1 MKLLYY
7 ILFIFAFLA
16 SCSED
21 SNLSQ
26 KKSKKN
32 SHEYNVIGV
41 ILDKIPDR
49 NELTIHHEEIPGF
62 MMAMTMNFKLSK
74 NINTSDFNI
83 GDSVHFKLF
92 IKGNDVYSDN
102 FNIIDNV
109 DISHYKEN
117 EDDFWMDDEYS
128 PLRVGEAFNDATFLD
143 FNSNEVKLSDFEDDF
158 MFVTFIFT
166 RCPIPNMCPALI
178 YKQRDIA
185 TKFSNN
191 NNLKVLT
198 ISFDHT
204 YDTPGIL
211 EKKYRILKSSNDNWL
226 FLSSYQHL
234 NDLYM
239 FSKQSAFSFWGIEK
253 NDIGHNMRTILIGPG
268 LKFLKYYDGNEWN
281 TKDVESDILNM
292 MKVHSNN

>member
-1 MKLLYY
+1 
-7 ILFIFAFLA
+7 
-16 SCSED
+16 
-21 SNLSQ
+21 
-26 KKSKKN
+26 
-32 SHEYNVIGV
+32 
-41 ILDKIPDR
+41 
-49 NELTIHHEEIPGF
+49 
-62 MMAMTMNFKLSK
+62 MAMTMNFKLST

-143 FNSNEVKLSDFEDDF
+143 FDSNEVKLSDFEDDF

-198 ISFDHT
+198 ISFDHA

-281 TKDVESDILNM
+281 TKDVENDILNM
-292 MKVHSNN
+292 MKIHSNN